1 MAQLKVIMMACTRTG
16 MIAILIM
23 LAGTFVLADSVPGGS
38 VSVPQGGNIVAS
50 KRTKN
55 MVITITGSDGRLKD
69 GENNF
74 CVVFQKRETGEA
86 VDLQKVSVEFALLV
100 GRIEEEPI
108 RVQLTG
114 DRVGRYCGHVDL
126 GKQYYVPASYY
137 AFVVY
142 TDAAGK
148 KRKERLFLSIG
159 GAQR

>member
-1 MAQLKVIMMACTRTG
+1 
-16 MIAILIM
+16 
-23 LAGTFVLADSVPGGS
+23 
-38 VSVPQGGNIVAS
+38 
-50 KRTKN
+50 

-114 DRVGRYCGHVDL
+114 DRVGQYCGHVDL

-142 TDAAGK
+142 TDATGK
-148 KRKERLFLSIG
+148 KRKERLFLSVG